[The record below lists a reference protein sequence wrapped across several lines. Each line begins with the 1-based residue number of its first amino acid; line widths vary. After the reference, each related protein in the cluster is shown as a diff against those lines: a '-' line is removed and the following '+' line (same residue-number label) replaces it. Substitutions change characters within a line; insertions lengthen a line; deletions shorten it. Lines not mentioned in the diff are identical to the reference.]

1 MDDLTRR
8 RGAQPR
14 SGSMITEASWG
25 ATYKESAGWLGIGLG
40 YWVVIF
46 IVAALLGLGYMWI
59 VRPSMLNAERVGNQQ
74 SQQYEATQ
82 IAGMRTDFDT
92 VTAMDREIA
101 QYQAQPQS
109 AQRDQLLAAD
119 QGERTNAL
127 NDIVRKRDLMPDKS
141 KVPDDI
147 AAYLARNGR

>member
-1 MDDLTRR
+1 MSDPVRAR
-8 RGAQPR
+8 R
-14 SGSMITEASWG
+14 SGSLVTEEGWGRTYRESVGWFGIAASW
-25 ATYKESAGWLGIGLG
+25 YIGFAL
-40 YWVVIF
+40 
-46 IVAALLGLGYMWI
+46 IVAMLAVGFMWF
-59 VRPSMLNAERVGNQQ
+59 VRPSLLDAERVGNQQ

-92 VTAMDREIA
+92 VQAMDREIA
-101 QYQAQPQS
+101 QYQAQPASPDRDRLIQTDQ
-109 AQRDQLLAAD
+109 AQ
-119 QGERTNAL
+119 RTNAL